1 MIVACSLGMGLG
13 VTVLPEIFK
22 VLPSVLQLIT
32 SNGIVAGSLTAI
44 ILNIVF
50 NMIPWKRESLSMEAQ
65 QELDAVNPRKQST
78 KFSEKEA

>member
-1 MIVACSLGMGLG
+1 M
-13 VTVLPEIFK
+13 
-22 VLPSVLQLIT
+22 LQLIT

-50 NMIPWKRESLSMEAQ
+50 NMIPLKRESLSMEAQ